1 VNKKNNLIEKME
13 QAPVIEISV
22 GACSITL
29 PTEINFNSNKSLDIQ
44 YLWKIC
50 SLLEENGYDDSKLE
64 LTSKKLA
71 ILTVAHRK
79 EGKYI
84 YEGENDILNY
94 SLMYDNLDDKTKNK
108 IEELLKSIPYVK
120 IKKVI

>member
-1 VNKKNNLIEKME
+1 MNEKNKLIGKME
-13 QAPVIEISV
+13 QAPIIEITAGSVIEH
-22 GACSITL
+22 T

>member
-1 VNKKNNLIEKME
+1 MNKKNNLIEKME
-13 QAPVIEISV
+13 QAPVIEITVGSV
-22 GACSITL
+22 IEHA
-29 PTEINFNSNKSLDIQ
+29 PTEINFNSNKSLEVQ
-44 YLWKIC
+44 YLQKIC

-71 ILTVAHRK
+71 TLTVAHRK

-94 SLMYDNLDDKTKNK
+94 SLRYDNLDGKTKNK